1 MRLGDKLARFVP
13 PPPLPEAREAPT
25 GDARCE
31 GAGSAV
37 IAELRA
43 ALARMER
50 GGGDGPRRASG
61 PLDQRA
67 ARSRTT
73 EATSWSGLVV
83 ESGPPPSLAE
93 ALPGQLVKTKFG
105 STWLATT
112 HHAPAERHGDI
123 ALGRALGA
131 DYRHLERMTGD
142 ARLEGFD
149 ARDALFLDIEA
160 TGLEHGSGTLAFLI
174 GLGFFVGD
182 TLQVEQVLLRD
193 HDEEAALLDL
203 VWDRVQRSRYLV
215 SFNGKSFD
223 LSVLQ
228 NRMVMHRMC
237 SKEES
242 ELKLRPHLD
251 LLHVSR
257 SVYKGL
263 WQDVRLQTLEA
274 QVLGFVR
281 EHDMPGSLAP
291 SCWFA
296 WLRDAEPRPLAG
308 IALHNRHDVLSMVA
322 LAAVLA
328 HEAEPRAD
336 AGRRSQVALN
346 LASLYVRRKG
356 NAEALTV
363 LAEPPPLSDRAQRI
377 AMLELVVKAARRL
390 GDGPRMV
397 AALEALM
404 AIEPERLELVRALTR
419 ARRHKPAVALAR
431 S

>member
-1 MRLGDKLARFVP
+1 MMRLGDKLARFVP
-13 PPPLPEAREAPT
+13 PPVTLAPPRDT
-25 GDARCE
+25 D
-31 GAGSAV
+31 V
-37 IAELRA
+37 VTELRA
-43 ALARMER
+43 ALARIER
-50 GGGDGPRRASG
+50 SPGV
-61 PLDQRA
+61 QRP
-67 ARSRTT
+67 ARSRRP
-73 EATSWSGLVV
+73 EPMSWSGLVI

-93 ALPGQLVKTKFG
+93 ALPGCAVQTSCG

-112 HHAPAERHGDI
+112 HHAPDERHGDI

-142 ARLEGFD
+142 TRLAGFD
-149 ARDALFLDIEA
+149 PRHALFLDIEA

-174 GLGFFVGD
+174 GLGYFEGD
-182 TLQVEQVLLRD
+182 TLRLEQVVLRD
-193 HDEEAALLDL
+193 HDEEPALLEL
-203 VWDRVQRSRYLV
+203 VWERVRRFRYLV

-274 QVLGFVR
+274 KVLGFVR

-346 LASLYVRRKG
+346 LAALYVRRKG
-356 NAEALTV
+356 NREALTV
-363 LAEPPPLSDRAQRI
+363 LEDTPPLSDRVQQI
-377 AMLELVVKAARRL
+377 AMLELVVKAARRIGL
-390 GDGPRMV
+390 VARMV
-397 AALEALM
+397 TALEELVTLA
-404 AIEPERLELVRALTR
+404 PERPELERALTR
-419 ARRHKPAVALAR
+419 ARRAR
-431 S
+431 LVGDRVRD